1 MYRGASAR
9 TAPPNEETPRECF
22 ERGMS
27 RAIAAGDAVPEP
39 ANGGAAT
46 PTQGGLFSVAALRF
60 VQQIKDDEAAQTM
73 AEYAVVLAVISLIVV
88 AALTVL
94 GTSAASGITRVAN
107 FLNF

>member
-1 MYRGASAR
+1 MYRGAPAR

-27 RAIAAGDAVPEP
+27 RAIAAGDAVRESERRRGH
-39 ANGGAAT
+39 ADERGI
-46 PTQGGLFSVAALRF
+46 FSVAALRF
-60 VQQIKDDEAAQTM
+60 AQQFKNDETAQTM

-88 AALTVL
+88 AALTLL
-94 GTSAASGITRVAN
+94 GTNAAASMTRIAN